1 MAAWYSGTIQ
11 ARVGLGR
18 VGSVWFGSA
27 RLGPIVIIRLNLAEL
42 GNKPERHPG
51 DTEQDFGS
59 AQDSAES

>member
-18 VGSVWFGSA
+18 VGSV
-27 RLGPIVIIRLNLAEL
+27 RVGPIVIIRLNLAEL